1 METRAPLPEAVYA
14 VIGPKLRALFGQ
26 DDFYAKYDAIVND
39 YYANLKT
46 DDEDKMTTTNTNY
59 DADVV
64 AAKTKPKVLQ
74 FTENEKMEP
83 DDETD
88 DRKPEDDP
96 EEY

>member
-1 METRAPLPEAVYA
+1 
-14 VIGPKLRALFGQ
+14 
-26 DDFYAKYDAIVND
+26 
-39 YYANLKT
+39 
-46 DDEDKMTTTNTNY
+46 MTTTNIDY

-74 FTENEKMEP
+74 STENEKMEP

-96 EEY
+96 DEY